1 MRLPRHSTV
10 VAYLALFVSIST
22 GGAFAATHL
31 APNSVG
37 STQIRSESV
46 KYSDIDRSVWDKFL
60 AELTDDTP
68 ETDNC
73 DDPDLVGRDRE
84 EAGCP

>member
-1 MRLPRHSTV
+1 MLNSIILRL
-10 VAYLALFVSIST
+10 VARSADSIVSFFV
-22 GGAFAATHL
+22 GLDAKL
-31 APNSVG
+31 
-37 STQIRSESV
+37 
-46 KYSDIDRSVWDKFL
+46 DKFL

-73 DDPDLVGRDRE
+73 YDPDLVGRDRE